1 MASTTIK
8 SDKRKKQ
15 QSKKKLGVKPI
26 FSTIFS
32 RRVAA
37 WGIELAIFS
46 ASIAVPYGLGS
57 YIKAQGWGKPVPL
70 NPTLAQT
77 QSALAKTLTLP
88 APQNPNP
95 LVPPATN
102 LFWWL
107 ALGLPITLSATQI
120 YRLGRTGQ
128 TLPKRWLGIRV
139 VTPGGAKPGL
149 ARAIVREIVGKW
161 GVPLSSAYL
170 IWRYSGAFPAL
181 GVLIGTAGVAIL
193 AEISLLLFNRRQSTW
208 HDRLAGTIVV
218 DAKKGLTSYNSPYKQ
233 ARGKVQQEPLTVE
246 VQPLSQEP
254 TNPITSR
261 AVSTIIY
268 NSPAAEKNE
277 QFQLWQ
283 WMRQNPGPTLTLVT
297 IGAVGSVLTTFVGTQ
312 IYIQTQANQ
321 RQYQARN
328 NQVFLSLVDR
338 LGATSQNPT
347 EERKSVILA
356 LARLD
361 DPRAIPLLVDLLGQE
376 TNPTLIDTLQ
386 QALASTGT
394 NSLPALRNLNQAI
407 HNDLAALVNSE
418 TGRKTA
424 NLRLRATKQAIA
436 KVLNIYSGRLQNSNL
451 QRIDL
456 SSVTAGEGEFNLI
469 LEQVDLSGLNLR
481 SSLLRDSD
489 FYKSIFYSAGKDRR
503 LGTFDDVTS
512 DFSGAD
518 LQGANLSETLLNKA
532 KFKRANLIQVNLSKA
547 NISEANFQQANLSS
561 AKLIAVNGQYS
572 QFKQASLTGADL
584 TKSDFTSSNWQS
596 ANLGKSSAIGTKF
609 IQSNLQQSN
618 WQGADLSQTDFTN
631 SDLSSTDLS
640 YSQLRAAKLQNVN
653 LTNANLSYADLSSA
667 DLRGANLKNANFLG
681 VVLVESI
688 KSNIDS
694 FMPTPTS
701 QSAVKIQGVD
711 FSEVKNLSDEQIEF
725 ICNNGGYHPF
735 CRNR

>member
-1 MASTTIK
+1 
-8 SDKRKKQ
+8 
-15 QSKKKLGVKPI
+15 
-26 FSTIFS
+26 
-32 RRVAA
+32 
-37 WGIELAIFS
+37 
-46 ASIAVPYGLGS
+46 
-57 YIKAQGWGKPVPL
+57 
-70 NPTLAQT
+70 
-77 QSALAKTLTLP
+77 
-88 APQNPNP
+88 
-95 LVPPATN
+95 
-102 LFWWL
+102 
-107 ALGLPITLSATQI
+107 
-120 YRLGRTGQ
+120 
-128 TLPKRWLGIRV
+128 
-139 VTPGGAKPGL
+139 
-149 ARAIVREIVGKW
+149 
-161 GVPLSSAYL
+161 
-170 IWRYSGAFPAL
+170 
-181 GVLIGTAGVAIL
+181 
-193 AEISLLLFNRRQSTW
+193 
-208 HDRLAGTIVV
+208 
-218 DAKKGLTSYNSPYKQ
+218 
-233 ARGKVQQEPLTVE
+233 
-246 VQPLSQEP
+246 
-254 TNPITSR
+254 
-261 AVSTIIY
+261 
-268 NSPAAEKNE
+268 
-277 QFQLWQ
+277 
-283 WMRQNPGPTLTLVT
+283 
-297 IGAVGSVLTTFVGTQ
+297 
-312 IYIQTQANQ
+312 
-321 RQYQARN
+321 
-328 NQVFLSLVDR
+328 
-338 LGATSQNPT
+338 
-347 EERKSVILA
+347 
-356 LARLD
+356 
-361 DPRAIPLLVDLLGQE
+361 PRAIPLLVDLLGQE